1 MNRQEILT
9 KIEEVLS
16 QVLDAEDL
24 QLLEDTTAD
33 TVKDWD
39 SINHVRLL
47 VGLERELGLQ
57 FETDEVNS
65 VQNVGELIDV
75 IQRKL
80 H

>member
-1 MNRQEILT
+1 LT

>member
-1 MNRQEILT
+1 LT

-24 QLLEDTTAD
+24 HLLEDTTAD
-33 TVKDWD
+33 AVKDWD

>member
-24 QLLEDTTAD
+24 RLLENTTAD

-65 VQNVGELIDV
+65 VRNVGELIDV
-75 IQRKL
+75 IQQKL